1 MKEKT
6 FFGALDKIVCIFSFH
21 KVNSRVANENNL
33 NIAYI
38 NFL

>member
-6 FFGALDKIVCIFSFH
+6 FFGALDKFSFH